1 MIVNEGGKKLPKLTT
16 PGAAADLLTGKQLID
31 QYGNVIDGSMP
42 IVEAKAPG
50 FLTPHLQMHGSI
62 DAFVVY
68 KKGYYDS
75 NALTKTY
82 TLSSEDDPNFV
93 PENIARGK
101 TIFGVAG
108 TAIIAKS
115 ISSSASLDIEIE
127 SETILTIPMG
137 SIEECYFS
145 LYLRKFG
152 SEESTLAFAYAHK
165 YGGQLYVSGD
175 SSISYANVNIK
186 SSSDTATEILLTG
199 LYGKYSKITSY
210 SGKAIIEETI

>member
-16 PGAAADLLTGKQLID
+16 PGTSADLLTGKELID

-62 DAFVVY
+62 DAVVVY

-82 TLSSEDDPNFV
+82 TLSSDDDPNFV
-93 PENIARGK
+93 PENIVSGK

-108 TAIIAKS
+108 TAMNAKR
-115 ISSSASLDIEIE
+115 IGGSLPIEIE
-127 SETILTIPMG
+127 SETIITIPIG
-137 SIEECYFS
+137 LIDECYFS
-145 LYLRKFG
+145 FFLAKM
-152 SEESTLAFAYAHK
+152 SESAPSVIGLAYAQK
-165 YGGQLYVSGD
+165 YGGQLFINGD
-175 SSISYANVNIK
+175 SSVSMSNIILK
-186 SSSDTATEILLTG
+186 SSSDTTTEISVTG

-210 SGKAIIEETI
+210 QGIAVIKDSI